1 MYSSNLVGYSIVGY
15 EKRRKQLIVMKDSNG
30 DDLTGNN
37 YGGVAANG
45 SVSSGDAY
53 IYDFKTRSWTFADN
67 AFTDQKK
74 YTNFVTDWQGNLFF
88 GYDNSGTV
96 EMRYW
101 SNESANQSNINITT
115 KDIDFGNPSNVKK
128 IYKIYT
134 TYKSSSTQANPV
146 EYSVDGKNS
155 WTDITTGDGT
165 TTVGGSDSDTLAAAT
180 SWDVVTLTPSSPI
193 SCQSI
198 QLKFNPPSS
207 GTFDINDISIEYRT
221 LHKRV
226 S

>member
-1 MYSSNLVGYSIVGY
+1 
-15 EKRRKQLIVMKDSNG
+15 MKDSNG
-30 DDLTGNN
+30 DNLTGNN
-37 YGGVAANG
+37 YGGVSANG

-53 IYDFKTRSWTFADN
+53 IYDFKTRSWAFADN

-88 GYDNSGTV
+88 GYDSSGTV

-101 SNESANQSNINITT
+101 NNEPASQSNINITT

-128 IYKIYT
+128 IYKVYA
-134 TYKSSSTQANPV
+134 TYKSSVDQLTPL
-146 EYSVDGKNS
+146 EYSIDGKDS
-155 WTDITTGDGT
+155 WSDFATGSNVSPAGD
-165 TTVGGSDSDTLAAAT
+165 DSGDLDRVSA
-180 SWDVVTLTPSSPI
+180 WDVATFTPSSPI

-198 QLKFNPPSS
+198 QLKFNPPTS